1 MALVALQLPPELNGA
16 RSSAGLVTLMGTLA
30 FLFPVAIWYRYS
42 QRLASS
48 GGLFSFV
55 EAAVGRRLALVQA
68 AFWIVSY
75 FLYLVYTVPYIVY
88 DLLPAVFPQVNQYR
102 LALDAATAALI
113 AIVMLSPLIASLAVV
128 AAIATVQVLIA
139 VLLLVVT
146 FSSLGAPAASFIGHG
161 NLASIL
167 TAAGKT
173 SSLYICASL
182 PLFLAGEVRGGS
194 RTVQR
199 ALAWTFPAV
208 GALAVIA
215 VFPLANATQAV
226 VGADIPG
233 VALARAANVPGLT
246 ALVGVGVAL
255 SVGGLIFAEFLAL
268 TRLVANIVTRPTRFV
283 GIVSVV
289 AFLAAT
295 AISLI
300 DPSRA
305 YTVLLKPS
313 LIALWISQLLVVA
326 VYPWFAAKG
335 WGQSSHGS
343 LRLGDIGLAVA
354 ASLLMLFA
362 LYQSVTSGGT

>member
-1 MALVALQLPPELNGA
+1 MKVQRTTRNQHQSDQSPNPARDQARGHIGADQAANAKQQHGQPQAGQRPPNQVKGQQQIVKARRLRCEHRAEQWFAARHRPVRAQARAAVIPPAGVNPPAPNRPVSAGLFLGLTVASIGGPLALVALQLPPELNGA

-128 AAIATVQVLIA
+128 AAIAAVQVLIA

-194 RTVQR
+194 RTVQ
-199 ALAWTFPAV
+199 
-208 GALAVIA
+208 
-215 VFPLANATQAV
+215 
-226 VGADIPG
+226 
-233 VALARAANVPGLT
+233 
-246 ALVGVGVAL
+246 
-255 SVGGLIFAEFLAL
+255 
-268 TRLVANIVTRPTRFV
+268 
-283 GIVSVV
+283 
-289 AFLAAT
+289 
-295 AISLI
+295 
-300 DPSRA
+300 
-305 YTVLLKPS
+305 
-313 LIALWISQLLVVA
+313 
-326 VYPWFAAKG
+326 
-335 WGQSSHGS
+335 
-343 LRLGDIGLAVA
+343 
-354 ASLLMLFA
+354 
-362 LYQSVTSGGT
+362 

>member
-1 MALVALQLPPELNGA
+1 
-16 RSSAGLVTLMGTLA
+16 MGTLA

-182 PLFLAGEVRGGS
+182 PLFHCLW
-194 RTVQR
+194 RTSFQSERDFFMAR
-199 ALAWTFPAV
+199 ALA
-208 GALAVIA
+208 
-215 VFPLANATQAV
+215 
-226 VGADIPG
+226 
-233 VALARAANVPGLT
+233 
-246 ALVGVGVAL
+246 
-255 SVGGLIFAEFLAL
+255 
-268 TRLVANIVTRPTRFV
+268 
-283 GIVSVV
+283 
-289 AFLAAT
+289 
-295 AISLI
+295 
-300 DPSRA
+300 
-305 YTVLLKPS
+305 
-313 LIALWISQLLVVA
+313 
-326 VYPWFAAKG
+326 
-335 WGQSSHGS
+335 
-343 LRLGDIGLAVA
+343 
-354 ASLLMLFA
+354 
-362 LYQSVTSGGT
+362 